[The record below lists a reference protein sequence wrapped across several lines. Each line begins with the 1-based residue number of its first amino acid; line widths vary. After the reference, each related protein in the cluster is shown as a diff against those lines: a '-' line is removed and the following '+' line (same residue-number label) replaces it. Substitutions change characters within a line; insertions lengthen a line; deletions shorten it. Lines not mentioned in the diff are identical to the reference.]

1 MNHVIRPMSRSLLRM
16 AVPYRAAFF
25 VALSTLL
32 GCFSPACG
40 FARSQAAISA
50 AAMVE
55 GKVRNSAGEP
65 VSGALAT
72 LTDSSGKEI
81 SQTTSDAHGEFQL
94 SAPQA
99 GAFSLRAEKMGAGKS
114 KLQSIRLA
122 AGERRHVEVV
132 LMKEAADTAA
142 AGIEFADDPGF
153 TVAGVNDGTDVGGHG
168 SDTTRR
174 TSEALARET
183 LDLKSTAEDEAG
195 SPTDSDAARNATAH
209 RVRGEAA
216 ERAGDPVGAVREF
229 ELAVRADPSEQNYF
243 DWGSELLMHGAPR
256 PAVEVFSNGSKAHP
270 SSSRMLAGL
279 GAALYASGSPE
290 EAARRLCQA
299 SDLSPGAP
307 APYLFLGEIQ
317 ESSAVPLPCAKEKL
331 ARFAQTQPSNA
342 LANYYYAVNLVKQT
356 QNSAGPLKAGTPEIK
371 QAQALLEKA
380 VSLDPKLA
388 EAHVQLGALYM
399 ARGEAARA
407 IASYQMAVTSK
418 PMLPEA
424 HYRLALA
431 YKRNGENAKAER
443 EFQLYRETQHAETAA
458 VEARRRE
465 LRQFLV
471 ILKGEPGAPH

>member
-1 MNHVIRPMSRSLLRM
+1 MNHVTCPMSSSPLPM
-16 AVPYRAAFF
+16 AVLRRALFCAA
-25 VALSTLL
+25 VSMLL
-32 GCFSPACG
+32 GCFSAACL
-40 FARSQAAISA
+40 FAWCQTGISA
-50 AAMVE
+50 ATIVE
-55 GKVRNSAGEP
+55 GTIRNSAGEAI
-65 VSGALAT
+65 SGAVAT
-72 LTDSSGKEI
+72 LADSSGKTI
-81 SQTTSDAHGEFQL
+81 SQTTSDAHGEFQF
-94 SAPQA
+94 SAPHA
-99 GAFSLRAEKMGAGKS
+99 GAFSLRAEKMGVGKS
-114 KLQSIRLA
+114 KLQAFRLA

-142 AGIEFADDPGF
+142 ADIEFADDPGF

-174 TSEALARET
+174 TGESLARET

-216 ERAGDPVGAVREF
+216 ERSGDPVGAVREF

-243 DWGSELLMHGAPR
+243 DWGSELLLHGAPR
-256 PAVEVFSNGSKAHP
+256 PAAEVFSNGSKAHP

-299 SDLSPGAP
+299 SDLNPAAP

-317 ESSAVPLPCAKEKL
+317 ESSAVPLACAKEKL

-342 LANYYYAVNLVKQT
+342 LANYYYAVSLAKRA
-356 QNSAGPLKAGTPEIK
+356 QNSAGTLEAGTSEIK
-371 QAQALLEKA
+371 QAQALLERA
-380 VSLDPKLA
+380 VALDPKLA
-388 EAHVQLGALYM
+388 EAHLQLGVLYM
-399 ARGEAARA
+399 ARGDTARA
-407 IASYQMAVTSK
+407 VASYRMAVTSK

-443 EFQLYRETQHAETAA
+443 EFQLYRETRKAETAA
-458 VEARRRE
+458 TEARRRE

-471 ILKGEPGAPH
+471 ILKDEPPATR